1 MALCTQWV
9 ARGPNA
15 KQNTQLKASFK
26 EAFFS
31 FTTSPSRPFTLGNK
45 DVFLAMR
52 QQQSNNTLC
61 AY

>member
-31 FTTSPSRPFTLGNK
+31 FTASPSRPFTLGNK
-45 DVFLAMR
+45 DVFLAIR
-52 QQQSNNTLC
+52 
-61 AY
+61 